1 MNCHSETWAV
11 APALE
16 PVRESYRTGKSI
28 QWMPLHDLPQFVSFN
43 HSVHVHE
50 GTGCSECHGRV
61 DRMPLTWQER
71 RRQSRFA
78 DSGVHRHSFDCLH
91 ISGLDDASCQRH
103 WRQDRRRYRNHWRQD
118 RRRYRKMLAF
128 TGSAAKVGP

>member
-91 ISGLDDASCQRH
+91 ISGLDDASC
-103 WRQDRRRYRNHWRQD
+103 
-118 RRRYRKMLAF
+118 RKALAARPPALPE
-128 TGSAAKVGP
+128 SLAARPPALPENVSFHRIGG

>member
-43 HSVHVHE
+43 QSVHVHE
-50 GTGCSECHGRV
+50 KTGCSECHG
-61 DRMPLTWQER
+61 
-71 RRQSRFA
+71 QSRFA
-78 DSGVHRHSFDCLH
+78 IAACTGILSIAYTFRDWMTHR
-91 ISGLDDASCQRH
+91 AER
-103 WRQDRRRYRNHWRQD
+103 HWRQD